1 MSGRRRWGLD
11 PGADQPSGTPRR
23 SLVVALVL
31 ASVSLMVLDQGD
43 GGSPVDPARSVV
55 GEVLGPAET
64 GAAAVARPLVRLP
77 QVFETR
83 GQLREEVATLQA
95 ENAELRRDVHRS
107 GYDRNR
113 LAELEGL
120 TTAARDLGLA
130 MVPARVVG
138 VGSSQSF
145 SNTVT
150 IDAGSDAG
158 ISPDLTVVNND
169 GLVGRVL
176 RVTPSSATVLLIV
189 DADSTVGGRVGE
201 SMELG
206 FLHGRGGLGRDAR
219 LDLDLVDQN
228 MIPARDDSVVTW
240 GSEGAGPYVAGVPVG
255 RVTKVW
261 SSLRDSSQRVE
272 IAPYVDFSALDLV
285 GVVVPSGST
294 SDRAVIEADGSV
306 G

>member
-1 MSGRRRWGLD
+1 M
-11 PGADQPSGTPRR
+11 
-23 SLVVALVL
+23 VALVL

-43 GGSPVDPARSVV
+43 GGSPLDPARYAV
-55 GEVLGPAET
+55 GEVLGPAEA
-64 GAAAVARPLVRLP
+64 GAATATRPLVRLP

-83 GQLREEVATLQA
+83 GDLREEVATLQA

-138 VGSSQSF
+138 IGSSQSF
-145 SNTVT
+145 SRTVT

-158 ISPDLTVVNND
+158 ITPDLTVVSND

-189 DADSTVGGRVGE
+189 DPDSTVGGRVGE
-201 SMELG
+201 SMEVG
-206 FLHGRGGLGRDAR
+206 FLHGRGGLGKDTR

-228 MIPARDDSVVTW
+228 VVPARDDSVVTW
-240 GSEGAGPYVAGVPVG
+240 GSEGTGPYVAGVPVG
-255 RVTKVW
+255 RVTTVW

-272 IAPYVDFSALDLV
+272 IAPYVDFSALDVV

-294 SDRAVIEADGSV
+294 SDRSVIEADGSV